1 MTRTG
6 SLLLVFVMSA
16 ALGLPTAAQA
26 QITIDASKITC
37 EQFVL
42 SKVGNPRTIAAW
54 LSGFHNG
61 KLDNR
66 ILDAQGFE
74 EKLTKLEAFCYQ
86 AKNAKLPV
94 MKVVEELFGA
104 GK

>member
-1 MTRTG
+1 MTRLGSVLLATG
-6 SLLLVFVMSA
+6 TSTL
-16 ALGLPTAAQA
+16 LGLTTPTQA
-26 QITIDASKITC
+26 QMTIDASKITC

-61 KLDNR
+61 KVDNR
-66 ILDAQGFE
+66 ILDVQGFE
-74 EKLTKLEAFCYQ
+74 EKLTKLESFCYQ
-86 AKNAKLPV
+86 AKNAKLPI
-94 MKVVEELFGA
+94 MKVVEELFGP

>member
-1 MTRTG
+1 VTRIG
-6 SLLLVFVMSA
+6 SLLSATVMSA
-16 ALGLPTAAQA
+16 ALLPTTAQA
-26 QITIDASKITC
+26 QMTIDASKITC

-54 LSGFHNG
+54 LSGFYNG

-66 ILDAQGFE
+66 ILDPQGFE
-74 EKLTKLEAFCYQ
+74 EKLTKLESFCYQ
-86 AKNAKLPV
+86 ANNAKLPV